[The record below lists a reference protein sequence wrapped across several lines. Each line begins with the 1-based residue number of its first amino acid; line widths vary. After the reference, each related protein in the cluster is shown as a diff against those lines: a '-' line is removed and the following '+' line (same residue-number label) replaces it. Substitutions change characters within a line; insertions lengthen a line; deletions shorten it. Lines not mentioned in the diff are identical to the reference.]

1 MVNNISANI
10 NNIYT
15 NNTLNSSVSK
25 KTDTVSGA
33 TMKPDTVSG
42 ATMKSGGD
50 HFFEAKA

>member
-1 MVNNISANI
+1 MINNISANI

-15 NNTLNSSVSK
+15 NKTNHSSASI